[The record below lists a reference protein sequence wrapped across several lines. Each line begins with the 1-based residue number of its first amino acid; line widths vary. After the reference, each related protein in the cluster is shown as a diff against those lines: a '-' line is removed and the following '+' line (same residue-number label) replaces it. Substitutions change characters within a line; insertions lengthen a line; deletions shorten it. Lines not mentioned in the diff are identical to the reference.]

1 VSKVPPHQDD
11 AKRAERESRAQLRL
25 VPKSATV
32 ADLLPELASIADSI
46 RELEACN
53 TQLSDKTVG
62 NVIAIAKC

>member
-25 VPKSATV
+25 VPK

>member
-32 ADLLPELASIADSI
+32 ADLLPELASII

>member
-25 VPKSATV
+25 VPKSATG
-32 ADLLPELASIADSI
+32 AELLPELASII
-46 RELEACN
+46 QELEACN

>member
-32 ADLLPELASIADSI
+32 ADLPELASIADSI